1 MSYEQISAG
10 IKVIIKP
17 VYYFLLSLLIKV
29 NHYIPAEDKIK
40 FTFKGIFIIYKVQP
54 AECQKVAQQ
63 RFNTIPAIDFLTLF
77 VKVYIEKFL
86 WYVINLF
93 LFIDSVC

>member
-1 MSYEQISAG
+1 MPDEQITAVF
-10 IKVIIKP
+10 KVVIKP
-17 VYYFLLSLLIKV
+17 VYYLLLSLFIKV

-40 FTFKGIFIIYKVQP
+40 FTLKRIFIIYKVQP

-63 RFNTIPAIDFLTLF
+63 RFNTITAVDFLTLF